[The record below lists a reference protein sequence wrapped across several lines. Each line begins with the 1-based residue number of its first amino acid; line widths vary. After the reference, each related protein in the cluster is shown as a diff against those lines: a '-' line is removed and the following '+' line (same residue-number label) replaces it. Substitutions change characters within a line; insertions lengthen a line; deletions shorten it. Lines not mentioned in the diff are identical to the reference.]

1 VFNRTIITVA
11 AAVALGCMP
20 VATNALATPAMVT
33 AADNAGGG
41 YARGGHSARYGGGYY
56 RGTDRSTTLAMATM
70 ATAPQVS
77 SFPLSAV

>member
-20 VATNALATPAMVT
+20 VATNALATPSVVT
-33 AADNAGGG
+33 AA
-41 YARGGHSARYGGGYY
+41 
-56 RGTDRSTTLAMATM
+56 DRSTTLAMATM

>member
-20 VATNALATPAMVT
+20 VATNALATPAVVT

-41 YARGGHSARYGGGYY
+41 YARGGHGARYGGGYY
-56 RGTDRSTTLAMATM
+56 GGRTDLRHLRWL
-70 ATAPQVS
+70 PWQRLPRFS